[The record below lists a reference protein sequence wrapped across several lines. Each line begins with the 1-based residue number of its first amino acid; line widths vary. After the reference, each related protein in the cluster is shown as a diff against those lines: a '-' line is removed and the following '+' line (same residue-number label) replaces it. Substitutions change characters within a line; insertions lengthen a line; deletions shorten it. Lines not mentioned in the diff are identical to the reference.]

1 MTRGSRQTGLT
12 LLEVILALV
21 LTLGMMTGVLS
32 FYRHVLTA
40 RAGVVRDVEAVMSDR
55 IAMDRMTDELR
66 GSMVY
71 PFLGFGME
79 GQVNQIK
86 MISVSLPGPAAWAV
100 RQTTEDPIPPEV
112 DMQMVGYRLRVT
124 EHEDGE
130 VTLDG
135 LERTCQ
141 KILSAREAEEGEEI
155 ETQLVS
161 DHIRFVRFRY
171 WMEDD
176 WVETW
181 TEGGLPLA
189 VEIVIGADP
198 LPEEIEPQDYETEFD
213 FRRRIVFIPAA
224 EAKASGPVIRGLG
237 GGGR

>member
-1 MTRGSRQTGLT
+1 MAVSSRVPKPP
-12 LLEVILALV
+12 VIHWLNAKA
-21 LTLGMMTGVLS
+21 
-32 FYRHVLTA
+32 F
-40 RAGVVRDVEAVMSDR
+40 
-55 IAMDRMTDELR
+55 
-66 GSMVY
+66 
-71 PFLGFGME
+71 
-79 GQVNQIK
+79 
-86 MISVSLPGPAAWAV
+86 
-100 RQTTEDPIPPEV
+100 
-112 DMQMVGYRLRVT
+112 
-124 EHEDGE
+124 
-130 VTLDG
+130 
-135 LERTCQ
+135 Q